1 MKCDFIVFI
10 LLPEV
15 TVILQQL
22 CAARSFSNEFVYAI
36 DIGQLRRCCESL
48 QMPPHRNITTADT
61 GTRDIMVLIVHA
73 FLVCKNQT
81 MNTACHT
88 VIVWI
93 VCLVDCLFIIQ
104 CYK

>member
-1 MKCDFIVFI
+1 MKCDFIVFLF
-10 LLPEV
+10 LLPNI

-22 CAARSFSNEFVYAI
+22 CAARSLSNEFVHAI
-36 DIGQLRRCCESL
+36 DIGQLWRCCESL
-48 QMPPHRNITTADT
+48 QMPPHRNVLPAHS

-93 VCLVDCLFIIQ
+93 VCLD
-104 CYK
+104 